1 MGCRQPKELAALRIV
16 YYCYFL
22 QDGEFRWA
30 GSAESAVARNG
41 VVC

>member
-1 MGCRQPKELAALRIV
+1 MGCRQPKEWKALRIV

-22 QDGEFRWA
+22 QDRGFRSA
-30 GSAESAVARNG
+30 GCAESVVARRE